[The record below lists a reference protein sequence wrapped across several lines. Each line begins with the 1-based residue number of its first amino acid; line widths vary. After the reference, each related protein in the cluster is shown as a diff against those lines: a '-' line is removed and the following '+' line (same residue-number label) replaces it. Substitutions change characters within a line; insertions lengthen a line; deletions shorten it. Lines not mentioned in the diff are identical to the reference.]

1 MKQSNRLTIVGWV
14 LLLVAIGCLC
24 FQIGYLFLHHIY
36 HVELI
41 DNRLFY
47 IVNILCVLCL
57 TLAFQFLLHLSKMW
71 KIIGVVIVSLFITVN
86 AALLISDNDKI
97 KNITSISPNYKNI
110 LSIKMTKN
118 VGLAMYYRSYYG
130 IFARPKEILPKQMTD
145 EFKVAWLANDV
156 AAVTYTAPDQS
167 IHQYIG
173 TYGDRGGGTSYYYVG
188 AEIHGT
194 WIGNQIQVISHTD
207 GITIIDNGNTDSFDW
222 DHINQYGTLAVVLT
236 NPDGSAAW
244 TIALNENFHVD
255 QANQPIQKGQI
266 SLYKATMADNE
277 PITLDF
283 KNDD

>member
-1 MKQSNRLTIVGWV
+1 
-14 LLLVAIGCLC
+14 
-24 FQIGYLFLHHIY
+24 
-36 HVELI
+36 
-41 DNRLFY
+41 
-47 IVNILCVLCL
+47 
-57 TLAFQFLLHLSKMW
+57 MW